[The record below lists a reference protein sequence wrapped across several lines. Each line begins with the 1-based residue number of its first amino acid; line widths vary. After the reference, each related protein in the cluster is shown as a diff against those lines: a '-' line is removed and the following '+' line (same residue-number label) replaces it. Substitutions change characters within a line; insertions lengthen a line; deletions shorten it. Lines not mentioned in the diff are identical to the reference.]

1 MGGAVKVIEGGV
13 RKYQNKSLVQKLR
26 NQYFKLK
33 VSGNPQNLFVEKSVQ
48 FLRHP
53 KNIHLSDN
61 IIIKEGAKLC
71 PTNSDSVIKI
81 GENTTIGYY
90 SMLFSSFRIEIGAD
104 CMISPFAYLVDANH
118 GIIKD
123 KLINQ
128 QKLEAKPI
136 RIHDDVWV
144 GTGVKILAGAEIGRG
159 AVISANSVVS
169 GEIPENAIVVG
180 NPGRVMSYRTEK

>member
-1 MGGAVKVIEGGV
+1 MDVEVKVIEGGV

-159 AVISANSVVS
+159 AVISANAVVS

>member
-1 MGGAVKVIEGGV
+1 MEVEVKIIKGGV
-13 RKYQNKSLVQKLR
+13 REYRTKSIIQRLR
-26 NQYFKLK
+26 NIIMSNK
-33 VSGNPQNLFVEKSVQ
+33 VAGSPKNLFIEKSVE

-53 KNIHLSDN
+53 ENIHLSDN

-159 AVISANSVVS
+159 AVISANAVVS